1 MKKRII
7 SLILAVSLVV
17 SLAVPLTACGKSAV
31 DFEVSTEGF
40 ATSYVVGADID
51 YSPIS
56 IIVHYDD
63 NSQETIQYADF
74 GGRGVKLTPVSTET
88 AGEKN
93 IRIEFSGQSKL
104 IPVTVTAQKA
114 PVGIEIDAGFPPEYE
129 VGETVDYSKLKV
141 TVYYNDNTTGLLSV
155 SDGVTHSSID
165 TSEAG
170 EQDFTAFYAGFS
182 DTVKITVSA
191 LREVDSIAVKEGTFA
206 SEYATVDDIH
216 YENIVIVVDYAGG
229 TSEEIKVSEN
239 ADVLLDRP
247 QIAQADTEYT
257 LGISYRG
264 KSTSAAFTV
273 ASVDTKTVTSTV
285 LSAEGGALRV
295 RQGDAVD
302 YSRFIVTVAYEGE
315 SDPVEYDLFNARI
328 AYTPVQTAEKIEEPV
343 PFSVTFNGEATN
355 ALSITVAHVT
365 GIAVQ
370 NLKTEY
376 VAGETFDPSCTVVMT
391 YSDGDTETRAH
402 NGEGIVYT
410 TVDTSSVGDKTFA
423 VTYKLVRNGEILNT
437 VSCEAQIAVA
447 GAATLTMFSEPD
459 IYTAY
464 TTNKKV
470 TGSQGFSDTSAL
482 YTAGDDNPLV
492 LLPHATDA
500 DHETMASVQTKATVE
515 MKGEQGGYAALEGEQ
530 LAAYVAIDGAKN
542 YYDFTD
548 AAVGKTFRITVE
560 PADIYELDVT
570 SGRGFTIEV
579 SVIDG
584 YNVYNAQGLAAF
596 DNRTGSAWD
605 DYKPTVTFP
614 WDGKPLSSFAPSGI
628 VLHGNITVTAAD
640 LPSAFFWHEGD
651 ADFAAVK
658 SKLSDWY
665 YENSDGMTPLS
676 DYLEGSLREGR
687 LFPGGNGDV
696 RQAALYEHIGSG
708 TVYGNYMTV
717 TMGETLKVVYDRDM
731 FEETSFDKGVTETH
745 FSAFAFNTKEDAQTE
760 YHSWMRNVHLVGNTQ
775 RTENNGPQGIMMV
788 HNVSN
793 DLVIENVVGNNFF
806 TNVTTD
812 LDFYG
817 NLTIDQCKFYDSFSN
832 MIYDWSTQSVTV
844 RDSVMSGAGGPLLLA
859 VDHDNDR
866 ETGGDKTPVSWTI
879 ENSTL
884 TNWVTGQEAWFALND
899 VTPLAGMLRTMA
911 MKIGNAKYN
920 FVDSSNKLNMVAA
933 LISQPSKVMSNDK
946 TLYANLSVK
955 DGEEEQKFD
964 TAGMAQTIGSQAQ
977 YAPLLQC
984 GSAWG
989 VLKPTDKEM
998 SNFQYVDIVDLMPD
1012 LPFGKLAEQSNKY
1025 AGVYLSPGQNA
1036 GYLSVIL
1043 QGTGKA

>member
-63 NSQETIQYADF
+63 KSQETIRYADF

-104 IPVTVTAQKA
+104 IPVTVTAQRA
-114 PVGIEIDAGFPPEYE
+114 PVSIEIDAGFPLEYT
-129 VGETVDYSKLKV
+129 VGDAVDYSKLKV
-141 TVYYNDNTTGLLSV
+141 TVYYNDKTTGLLGV

-165 TSEAG
+165 TSAAG

-182 DTVKITVSA
+182 DTVKVTVSA
-191 LREVDSIAVKEGTFA
+191 LPEVESIAIKQGTFA
-206 SEYATVDDIH
+206 SEYDTADDID
-216 YENIVIVVDYAGG
+216 YDGIILIVGYAGG
-229 TSEEIKVSEN
+229 ASEEIGVTEN
-239 ADVLLDRP
+239 AGIVLHRP
-247 QIAQADTEYT
+247 EVTLAGEYELQITF
-257 LGISYRG
+257 GG
-264 KSTSAAFTV
+264 KSTSAKFTI
-273 ASVDTKTVTSTV
+273 KTDESAVTSAV
-285 LSAEGGALRV
+285 LSAEDGALRC
-295 RQGDAVD
+295 RQGDTVD
-302 YSRFIVTVAYEGE
+302 YSRFSVQVTYEGEENPVTYPLSNARVSYTPVDTSAKTDEPLSFSVTVGGVKSNALNITVAYVK
-315 SDPVEYDLFNARI
+315 S
-328 AYTPVQTAEKIEEPV
+328 
-343 PFSVTFNGEATN
+343 
-355 ALSITVAHVT
+355 LSL
-365 GIAVQ
+365 Q

-376 VAGETFDPSCTVVMT
+376 VAGETFEPSCTVVMT
-391 YSDGDTETRAH
+391 YSDGAAETRAH
-402 NGEGIVYT
+402 DGEGISYS

-437 VSCEAQIAVA
+437 ISCEAQIAVA

-658 SKLSDWY
+658 SKLSGWY
-665 YENSDGMTPLS
+665 YENSDGTTPLS
-676 DYLEGSLREGR
+676 GYLEGSLREGN

-731 FEETSFDKGVTETH
+731 YDKTSFDKGVTETH

-760 YHSWMRNVHLVGNTQ
+760 YRSEMRNVHLVGNTQ

-793 DLVIENVVGNNFF
+793 DLLIENVVGNNFF
-806 TNVTTD
+806 TNITTD

-866 ETGGDKTPVSWTI
+866 ETGGAATPVSWTI

-899 VTPLAGMLRTMA
+899 VTPLAGMLRAMA
-911 MKIGNAKYN
+911 MKIGNAKYD

-946 TLYANLSVK
+946 TLYASLSVK

-984 GSAWG
+984 GGAWG

-1043 QGTGKA
+1043 QGVSKA